1 MTAAAVLATAVLATA
16 VLAAAVLA
24 AAVLAAAVLAA
35 AVLRAAHLASM
46 AMAATEAAMPME
58 AAMAV
63 VREDHSRSFDDSS
76 ERLSAESGA
85 PALMNALM
93 KNVRV
98 RYDQAI
104 EKGVDELR
112 WAELLCSGWAGG
124 QAQLVFAPPSVATLP
139 SEASLPVNRGW
150 GRIGI
155 YRG

>member
-1 MTAAAVLATAVLATA
+1 MTLAEDMVAGVEARRAAVMRASVAAAQASAVTAMAS
-16 VLAAAVLA
+16 AAVGDLQ
-24 AAVLAAAVLAA
+24 VAA

-98 RYDQAI
+98 RYDRHR
-104 EKGVDELR
+104 E
-112 WAELLCSGWAGG
+112 
-124 QAQLVFAPPSVATLP
+124 
-139 SEASLPVNRGW
+139 RG
-150 GRIGI
+150 
-155 YRG
+155 